1 MELVAKPFN
10 FLEFIQRA
18 TSKSKQTVRY
28 DRFDE
33 LTFKDLREKSETLQ
47 QIPKRVDFPTLNE
60 LLFDTFNIFYKYNP
74 TFLDDDRIQ
83 EEYIINKEMLQKAM
97 KTEEYSKLRGITRL
111 DEVNSAVATATF
123 IEVVLR
129 EIRKRDPHIEERIE
143 EIRQMQQERLKT
155 AQQLSDV
162 QNLISS
168 LKQQINQIRQKKPG
182 QQRPQQLNNLQQQL
196 QNALNQQQQ
205 LQQQLTAINQQIQQ
219 LQQGLKKSVRQIAVS
234 KAIHRASQKARE
246 MNDTIMAFSWGREA
260 STLQKVPAE
269 QRIKLAN
276 ALMKNRK
283 LLELARELGRMKRLI
298 SSARKTKVKR
308 GSEEIYDVTM
318 GNDVARLIP
327 AELAK
332 LSMDGLKLDF
342 FKRFA
347 ERQLLQY
354 ELRGKERRAKGDF
367 VAVIDLSGSMSGSK
381 EIWAKA
387 VALACFDV
395 AIRQRRGF
403 AVVGFSE
410 RVKAV
415 KEFAKDKPPTLEDI
429 IEIAEWWCGGGTNFE
444 EPLTKA
450 MEIIEKRELKKADVL
465 FITDGE
471 CEVSDEFAKAFQE
484 FRRKTETRVT
494 SVLIGAE
501 PRVLTK
507 LSDKVVPVYDLVK
520 DSWNVVAEVV

>member
-1 MELVAKPFN
+1 MTFN
-10 FLEFIQRA
+10 FLEFLQKT
-18 TSKSKQTVRY
+18 TSRSKQTVKH

-33 LTFKDLREKSETLQ
+33 MTFNDLREKSETLRE
-47 QIPKRVDFPTLNE
+47 IPSRVDFPTINE

-74 TFLDDDRIQ
+74 VFLDDDQIQ
-83 EEYIINKEMLQKAM
+83 EEYIINKEILQKAM
-97 KTEEYSKLRGITRL
+97 KTEEYRKLRGITRL

-123 IEVVLR
+123 IEVVLQ
-129 EIRKRDPHIEERIE
+129 EIRKRDPHIDQKIE

-162 QNLISS
+162 QNLISNLMQQMNQ
-168 LKQQINQIRQKKPG
+168 LKQQQKLSQ
-182 QQRPQQLNNLQQQL
+182 QQRQQLNNLQQQL
-196 QNALNQQQQ
+196 QNATKQQQQ
-205 LQQQLTAINQQIQQ
+205 LQQKLDAIGQQIQQ
-219 LQQGLKKSVRQIAVS
+219 LQQGLRKSVKQIAVS
-234 KAIHRASQKARE
+234 KAIHKASQKTRE
-246 MNDTIMAFSWGREA
+246 MNDTMMAFSWGREA

-276 ALMKNRK
+276 ALARNRK
-283 LLELARELGRMKRLI
+283 LLELAKELGRMKRLI

-318 GNDVARLIP
+318 GNDIARLIP

-354 ELRGKERRAKGDF
+354 ELRGKERKAKGDF
-367 VAVIDLSGSMSGSK
+367 VAVIDLSGSMSGAK
-381 EIWAKA
+381 EVWAKA

-395 AIRQRRGF
+395 AMRQRRGF

-415 KEFAKDKPPTLEDI
+415 KEFTKDHPPTLEDV

-450 MEIIEKRELKKADVL
+450 MEIIEKKELKRADIL

-471 CEVSDEFAKAFQE
+471 CRVSDGFAEAFHE
-484 FRRKTETRVT
+484 FRKRTETRVV

-501 PRVLTK
+501 PRELTR
-507 LSDKVVPVYDLVK
+507 LSDKVIPVYDLVK
-520 DSWNVVAEVV
+520 DSWDVVAEVV